1 MDVGI
6 VEHVETDSDGKR
18 RQKKYE
24 IDFVCNRGNQRYY
37 IQSAFSMPDQEKAEQ
52 EQRSLIYTNDFFK
65 KIIVVKDNIVPW
77 HNELGI
83 LIIGLKDFLLKNNSL
98 EL

>member
-1 MDVGI
+1 
-6 VEHVETDSDGKR
+6 
-18 RQKKYE
+18 
-24 IDFVCNRGNQRYY
+24 
-37 IQSAFSMPDQEKAEQ
+37 MPDQEKAEQ